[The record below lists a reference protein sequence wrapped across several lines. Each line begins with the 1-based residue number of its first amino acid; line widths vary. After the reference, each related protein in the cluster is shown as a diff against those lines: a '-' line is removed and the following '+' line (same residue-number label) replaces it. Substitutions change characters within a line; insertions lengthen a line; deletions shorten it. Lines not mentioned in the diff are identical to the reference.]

1 MKAVHTKILKV
12 SLSLITEQEFLRNSN
27 EFCVVESIDSDSNF
41 NSISFAS
48 FDDAKNIALK
58 KNQIVMS
65 KPVITNENHTYF
77 IFIPDDVYQKKVVES
92 KRILVEVSDK
102 KYDEC
107 LAEIENYK
115 RQDQLMNWTSRNPD
129 YYNISGWNFDVKP
142 DEIIR
147 IID

>member
-27 EFCVVESIDSDSNF
+27 EFC
-41 NSISFAS
+41 
-48 FDDAKNIALK
+48 
-58 KNQIVMS
+58 
-65 KPVITNENHTYF
+65 
-77 IFIPDDVYQKKVVES
+77 VVES